1 MSLPFPFDL
10 PSETRDARSGT
21 VLMDSLADTTHAIY
35 VESGRVALGRLQ
47 GGQLT
52 HTVGVVQGPM
62 WLNAGAAVLGL
73 RPLADAVADTRV
85 QLRCVPLPAFHASL
99 QALPGPA
106 QAVLRDMAHMYR
118 LQVHTGLSRAVKDA
132 GARCAEWL
140 LAHAH
145 EEGADPN
152 LPPVASPSSPPPA
165 ALTVPLTQRKRLIAA
180 QLGITPETFSR
191 VLRQLRERGLISEGG
206 RCIHLLEPEALR
218 ALASQ

>member
-73 RPLADAVADTRV
+73 RPLAT
-85 QLRCVPLPAFHASL
+85 
-99 QALPGPA
+99 
-106 QAVLRDMAHMYR
+106 
-118 LQVHTGLSRAVKDA
+118 
-132 GARCAEWL
+132 
-140 LAHAH
+140 
-145 EEGADPN
+145 
-152 LPPVASPSSPPPA
+152 
-165 ALTVPLTQRKRLIAA
+165 
-180 QLGITPETFSR
+180 
-191 VLRQLRERGLISEGG
+191 
-206 RCIHLLEPEALR
+206 ALR
-218 ALASQ
+218 AAAGFSRQLAGPARPGARGAA